1 MSCQNSDESCCCKIT
16 ELTDLEKQI
25 LGLRISL
32 NAIFSEDSTT
42 RHIEL
47 SDPVS
52 IRMYLMID
60 GAETRIMKKLREI
73 EHQLLE
79 IGLEQWKAEMRDAS

>member
-1 MSCQNSDESCCCKIT
+1 MNCQNSEGCCCKIT
-16 ELTDLEKQI
+16 DLTDLEKQI
-25 LGLRISL
+25 LGLRLSL

-42 RHIEL
+42 RHIVL

-52 IRMYLMID
+52 VRMYLVID
-60 GAETRIMKKLREI
+60 GVEKRIMQKLREI

-79 IGLEQWKAEMRDAS
+79 IGFEQWKAEVRDAS